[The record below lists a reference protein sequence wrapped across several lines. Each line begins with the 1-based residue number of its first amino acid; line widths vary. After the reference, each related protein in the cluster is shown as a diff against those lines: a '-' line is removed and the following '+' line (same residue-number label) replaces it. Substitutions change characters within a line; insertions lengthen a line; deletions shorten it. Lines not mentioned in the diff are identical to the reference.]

1 MLMETHRYNVGQK
14 VILNGKE
21 AIVEGIGFNINK
33 KPLYKVGELWY
44 FEEELEE
51 WFPPCPV

>member
-1 MLMETHRYNVGQK
+1 METHRYNVGQK